1 MYRASHE
8 SFAETIEKLERE
20 LAEMRGLSGSP
31 RRRMKVLASVT
42 GLSLVATFLL
52 GIACEATHER
62 AERLQRHMTEAAA
75 LLDSR
80 EHDLHTCTTL
90 ANEQLRA
97 TTQCKLQWA
106 ELTSRSDCAEA
117 SAGPRPGT
125 N

>member
-20 LAEMRGLSGSP
+20 LAEMRGLAGSP
-31 RRRMKVLASVT
+31 RRRLKVLGVVT
-42 GLSLVATFLL
+42 ALSLMATFLL
-52 GIACEATHER
+52 AVACQATHER
-62 AERLQRHMTEAAA
+62 AERLQRHMAEAAA

-80 EHDLHTCTTL
+80 DHDLRTCTTL

-97 TTQCKLQWA
+97 TTQCRLEWA
-106 ELTSRSDCAEA
+106 ALASQEDC
-117 SAGPRPGT
+117 PRGQAATGPGT